1 MKINREKVP
10 KVGIIFPLLM
20 TTLSI
25 GERTMPLTMRITSS
39 LQSHAPHAQR
49 MPVPNRHVSG
59 QGHHRAPQRTA
70 K

>member
-1 MKINREKVP
+1 
-10 KVGIIFPLLM
+10 
-20 TTLSI
+20 
-25 GERTMPLTMRITSS
+25 MPLTMRITSS